1 MGWQYQLM
9 EQLSGVGVL
18 DKAAMVL
25 AAVERGPASLAELV
39 TRTGL
44 TRATAHRLASA
55 LEVHRLVGRD
65 GAGRFVAGPRLAA
78 GVGAPLPWELAD
90 RADRVLT
97 ELRDRTGES
106 TQLYVRRGAL
116 RLCVAA
122 SERASGLRDTVPV
135 GAVLP
140 MTAGSGAQVLL
151 AYAEHPEPDL
161 LAAAPFDAARLA
173 LVRAQGWAE
182 SVGERE
188 TGLASVSAPVRGESG
203 LVIAAVSLSGPLE
216 RLTRSPGRRHG
227 PAVIAA
233 AAALS
238 ARPLTNPGTI
248 LEPLQIGTRQPTPE
262 M

>member
-1 MGWQYQLM
+1 M
-9 EQLSGVGVL
+9 EHLSGVGVL
-18 DKAAMVL
+18 DKAALVL
-25 AAVERGPASLAELV
+25 AAVEQGPASLADLV
-39 TRTGL
+39 ARTKL

-65 GAGRFVAGPRLAA
+65 GSGRFVAGPRLAA
-78 GVGAPLPWELAD
+78 GVTIPLPWDVLD

-97 ELRDRTGES
+97 DLRDVTGES

-122 SERASGLRDTVPV
+122 SERARGLRDTVPV
-135 GAVLP
+135 GAALP

-151 AYAEHPEPDL
+151 AFADHPEDDL
-161 LAAAPFDAARLA
+161 LAAAPFDGGTLP
-173 LVRAQGWAE
+173 LVRKRGWAE

-203 LVIAAVSLSGPLE
+203 TVIAAVSLSGPLE

-227 PAVIAA
+227 TAVLAA
-233 AAALS
+233 AARLS
-238 ARPLTNPGTI
+238 TSVGD
-248 LEPLQIGTRQPTPE
+248 
-262 M
+262 

>member
-1 MGWQYQLM
+1 AGRCTAGRARRRRGAPHGRPRPSPRVCAPWLPLESQSMGWQYQLM

-140 MTAGSGAQVLL
+140 M
-151 AYAEHPEPDL
+151 
-161 LAAAPFDAARLA
+161 
-173 LVRAQGWAE
+173 
-182 SVGERE
+182 
-188 TGLASVSAPVRGESG
+188 
-203 LVIAAVSLSGPLE
+203 
-216 RLTRSPGRRHG
+216 
-227 PAVIAA
+227 
-233 AAALS
+233 
-238 ARPLTNPGTI
+238 
-248 LEPLQIGTRQPTPE
+248 
-262 M
+262 